1 MKKEI
6 IISIVIIILIV
17 IGDILLEKYTEDSF
31 NLIGSKLSTMKD
43 NLEEQEKSLL
53 QIDEI
58 NKEWDKRFNILTC
71 FLEHDELEKIKTQL
85 VAIKSGMQV
94 NDTEYAYEEIDKA
107 IYILD
112 HLKDKQSLKLDNLF

>member
-6 IISIVIIILIV
+6 VISIVIIIFIV
-17 IGDILLEKYTEDSF
+17 IGDILLEKYTENSF
-31 NLIGSKLSTMKD
+31 DLIGNKLSTIKD
-43 NLEEQEKSLL
+43 NLEDKEKSLL
-53 QIDEI
+53 QIDEV
-58 NKEWDKRFNILTC
+58 NEEWNKRFNILTC

-85 VAIKSGMQV
+85 VVIKSGVQV

-112 HLKDKQSLKLDNLF
+112 HLKDKQSLKWDNLF